1 MKKNGNAGAADWP
14 DQPGAILILG
24 VTSSGRAFRPGDWI
38 DRLAGLYST
47 FGQDRSL
54 RYSPYVRPV
63 IARGARVLL
72 VDVRLRKRE
81 PLAFHFLREF
91 ANEHDLMIECIPGR
105 VEKT

>member
-1 MKKNGNAGAADWP
+1 MKKNRNTGEADWS

-24 VTSSGRAFRPGDWI
+24 VTRSGHAFRPGDWI

-47 FGQDRSL
+47 FSQDRSF

-63 IARGARVLL
+63 MARGARALL

-81 PLAFHFLREF
+81 PTGFRFLKEF
-91 ANEHDLMIECIPGR
+91 ANENNLMIECIPGR
-105 VEKT
+105 AEKT